1 MELKKLFAK
10 RLEYLKIPFQF
21 KIIPWG
27 PGSHKNPKLNFVR
40 QLLFFK
46 LFNMLKKWPI
56 SKVLDS

>member
-1 MELKKLFAK
+1 MGLKEIFEK
-10 RLEYLKIPFQF
+10 RLECLKIPSQF

-46 LFNMLKKWPI
+46 LFNMLKIWPI